1 MMTMPPD
8 GDAPSA
14 AASSPAIGVEDQAA
28 SAAQKLSSQDLFRH
42 GSTVC
47 IEHQG
52 EHYWL
57 RLTRGNKLILTK

>member
-1 MMTMPPD
+1 MRTT
-8 GDAPSA
+8 
-14 AASSPAIGVEDQAA
+14 SP
-28 SAAQKLSSQDLFRH
+28 KLSSQDLFRN

-47 IEHQG
+47 IEHHG

>member
-1 MMTMPPD
+1 MTTTPSDSDSPSTATTGQATSD
-8 GDAPSA
+8 VAAP
-14 AASSPAIGVEDQAA
+14 
-28 SAAQKLSSQDLFRH
+28 AAQKLSSQDLFRH

-52 EHYWL
+52 ERYWL